1 MKLILASNSPRR
13 RQLLASSGWAFT
25 ALAAEVD
32 ENPLPGEKPL
42 RYVLRLAENKARA
55 VASQASPGATVLA
68 ADTTVVDCRA
78 VDGALQEVILG
89 KPVDPADAEEML
101 QRLRGRTHQVYTGM
115 VVLQSAGE
123 SLFADWC
130 VTSVLMR
137 NYSDQEIREYI
148 GSGDPLDKA
157 GAYAIQ
163 HSGFHPVVNLQGCY
177 ANVVGLP
184 ICHVTRL
191 LERVG
196 KTPNDAQGEASRL
209 TCRSPL
215 PHNCQIDRQVVEG
228 M

>member
-1 MKLILASNSPRR
+1 MELILASNSPRR
-13 RQLLASSGWAFT
+13 KKLLASSGWAFT
-25 ALAAEVD
+25 SLAAEVD
-32 ENPLPGEKPL
+32 ESPLPGERPL

-55 VASQASPGATVLA
+55 VASQAAPGSVVLA
-68 ADTTVVDCRA
+68 ADTTVVDCHT
-78 VDGALQEVILG
+78 VNGDLQEVILG
-89 KPVDPADAEEML
+89 KPVDTADAEDML
-101 QRLRGRTHQVYTGM
+101 RSLRGRTHQVYTGM
-115 VVLQSAGE
+115 AVLQAAGE

-130 VTSVLMR
+130 VTSVFMR

-163 HSGFHPVVNLQGCY
+163 HSGFHPVLNLQGCY

-196 KTPNDAQGEASRL
+196 IIPDGVQDATPRL

-215 PHNCQIDRQVVEG
+215 PHKCEIDRRAVESL
-228 M
+228 